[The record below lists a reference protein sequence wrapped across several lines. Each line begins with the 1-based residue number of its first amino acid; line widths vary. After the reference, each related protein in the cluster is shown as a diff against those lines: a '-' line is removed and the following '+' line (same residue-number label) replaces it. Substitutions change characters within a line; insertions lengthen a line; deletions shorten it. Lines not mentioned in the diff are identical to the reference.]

1 MNAQPNFDRMD
12 QLGQRLANQAF
23 RTLISLCPEIK
34 TTSPARQ
41 EAVCAAMR
49 VKVAPAIDSLLE
61 DARLAPCLAEAAFH
75 NAVLTLALAGVE
87 ALQAKAVSPKYRSTN
102 RDSNQSR
109 KARNAQHVHH
119 H

>member
-1 MNAQPNFDRMD
+1 MNARPNFQRIDA
-12 QLGQRLANQAF
+12 LGQRLADQAF

-34 TTSPARQ
+34 SARAARQ

-49 VKVAPAIDSLLE
+49 AKVVPAIDSLLK
-61 DARLAPCLAEAAFH
+61 DAQLAPCLAEAAFH

-87 ALQAKAVSPKYRSTN
+87 ALQATGKSPKYRKSTT
-102 RDSNQSR
+102 R
-109 KARNAQHVHH
+109 KDHHAQHVHH

>member
-1 MNAQPNFDRMD
+1 MNDRSNLARID
-12 QLGQRLANQAF
+12 RLGQRLADQAF
-23 RTLISLCPEIK
+23 RTLISLCPEIRSA
-34 TTSPARQ
+34 SPARQ

-49 VKVAPAIDSLLE
+49 AKVAPSIDSLLE

-87 ALQAKAVSPKYRSTN
+87 TLQARTTHPKYST
-102 RDSNQSR
+102 SKTR
-109 KARNAQHVHH
+109 KDHHAQHVHH

>member
-1 MNAQPNFDRMD
+1 MNAHPNFARIDE
-12 QLGQRLANQAF
+12 LGQRLADRAF
-23 RTLISLCPEIK
+23 RTLISLCPEIRSA
-34 TTSPARQ
+34 SPARQ

-49 VKVAPAIDSLLE
+49 AKVAPSIDHLLE
-61 DARLAPCLAEAAFH
+61 DVRLTPCLAEAAFH

-102 RDSNQSR
+102 QVSKQTR
-109 KARNAQHVHH
+109 KARHAQHVHH

>member
-1 MNAQPNFDRMD
+1 MNARPNLARIDE
-12 QLGQRLANQAF
+12 QGQRLADQAF
-23 RTLISLCPEIK
+23 RTLISLCPEIRSA
-34 TTSPARQ
+34 SPARQ

-49 VKVAPAIDSLLE
+49 AKVAPSIDSLLE

-87 ALQAKAVSPKYRSTN
+87 ALQANAARPKYRSTN
-102 RDSNQSR
+102 QHSNQSR
-109 KARNAQHVHH
+109 KARHAQHVHH

>member
-1 MNAQPNFDRMD
+1 MNARPNFQRIDA
-12 QLGQRLANQAF
+12 LGQRLADQAF

-34 TTSPARQ
+34 SASLARQ

-49 VKVAPAIDSLLE
+49 AKVAPAIDSLLE
-61 DARLAPCLAEAAFH
+61 DVRLVPCLAEAAFH

-87 ALQAKAVSPKYRSTN
+87 ALQASAKRPKHST
-102 RDSNQSR
+102 SKTR
-109 KARNAQHVHH
+109 KVRHAQHVHH

>member
-1 MNAQPNFDRMD
+1 MNARPKFEHLDE
-12 QLGQRLANQAF
+12 LGQRLADQAF

-34 TTSPARQ
+34 TASPARQ

-49 VKVAPAIDSLLE
+49 AKVAPSIDSLLK
-61 DARLAPCLAEAAFH
+61 DARLAPCLVEAAFH

-87 ALQAKAVSPKYRSTN
+87 ALQAKVASPKYQATN
-102 RDSNQSR
+102 QVSNQSR
-109 KARNAQHVHH
+109 KARHAQHVHH

>member
-1 MNAQPNFDRMD
+1 MNARPNFQRIDE
-12 QLGQRLANQAF
+12 LGQRLADQAF
-23 RTLISLCPEIK
+23 CTLISLCPEIK
-34 TTSPARQ
+34 TASPARQ

-49 VKVAPAIDSLLE
+49 AKVAPSIDSLLK

-87 ALQAKAVSPKYRSTN
+87 ALQAKVASPEYRSNSPTTN
-102 RDSNQSR
+102 QYR
-109 KARNAQHVHH
+109 KDRHAQHVHH